1 LRLRCARHP
10 GAAFLGAIA
19 VLALAIHL
27 FAMAASS
34 GSSAQAI
41 ADALLIDAGT
51 SVAFGSVPGAVSGA
65 MDVGTTPIALPPLQP
80 TWRGP
85 PSADCGEHV
94 LVGCAGTLPV
104 F

>member
-1 LRLRCARHP
+1 LIISDACRDGLAVFALRKASRRC
-10 GAAFLGAIA
+10 FLGVIA

-51 SVAFGSVPGAVSGA
+51 SVAFGSVPGG
-65 MDVGTTPIALPPLQP
+65 
-80 TWRGP
+80 RGSQRCNGRRHDARWEVVVP
-85 PSADCGEHV
+85 AARRSV
-94 LVGCAGTLPV
+94 N
-104 F
+104 

>member
-1 LRLRCARHP
+1 MSGTLQLIISDACRDGLAVFALRKASRRC
-10 GAAFLGAIA
+10 FLGVIA

-51 SVAFGSVPGAVSGA
+51 SVAFGSVPGTVMGA
-65 MDVGTTPIALPPLQP
+65 MDVGLQEP
-80 TWRGP
+80 AHKRR
-85 PSADCGEHV
+85 E
-94 LVGCAGTLPV
+94 
-104 F
+104 

>member
-1 LRLRCARHP
+1 MAVFALRKASRRC
-10 GAAFLGAIA
+10 FLGAIA

-65 MDVGTTPIALPPLQP
+65 MDVGTTPDGRLWFQRQGEASTERDLDSR
-80 TWRGP
+80 RG
-85 PSADCGEHV
+85 ADRHW
-94 LVGCAGTLPV
+94 AA
-104 F
+104 